1 MKWNMVFGALVVSVG
16 LCSQSFGFELLD
28 RMLGLNDCGCNSCC
42 TAEASCGCDKG
53 CEPACCAAAAPA
65 CGCAAACEPACGC
78 AAPACDSCCA
88 STCCRKKCHSG
99 LFCGLHD
106 RLFGCCHKKRCCDS
120 GCGGCAA
127 ACEPACAAPAAC
139 GCAAAEP
146 ACGCAPACDSCNSC
160 CKKRH
165 CGLLEIFHCHKRCCK
180 PACGCGNGCAAGCD
194 WACGCAAAA
203 GCAVG
208 CAAGCGAPMGDD
220 SSIQSDDAAPM
231 PPAPTAD
238 PSASV
243 PSKRRVVAASS
254 KVVRRN

>member
-53 CEPACCAAAAPA
+53 CEPACCAAEPS
-65 CGCAAACEPACGC
+65 CCAAVEPAC
-78 AAPACDSCCA
+78 
-88 STCCRKKCHSG
+88 
-99 LFCGLHD
+99 
-106 RLFGCCHKKRCCDS
+106 
-120 GCGGCAA
+120 GCAA

-139 GCAAAEP
+139 GCAAEP

-165 CGLLEIFHCHKRCCK
+165 CGLLGIFHCHKKCCK
-180 PACGCGNGCAAGCD
+180 PACGCGNGCAAACEP
-194 WACGCAAAA
+194 ACGCAAAT
-203 GCAVG
+203 G
-208 CAAGCGAPMGDD
+208 CAAGCGAAPMGDD
-220 SSIQSDDAAPM
+220 VSAPADDAAPM